1 MILTKMLKFL
11 AQIFENGVFYKMDS
25 TKNTDFDTLQ
35 PLLKC
40 FDYLK
45 PYYIDTLDVIG
56 VMLEM
61 ILLKI
66 KKPKQ
71 YSSLLHSSSL
81 GNKAKTSNKLLE
93 VLKTAIKEPKYAT
106 LLISQESKINPIK
119 ILRFIEQSHISNT
132 HISNE
137 LIEEFLHLIT
147 QKKTSN
153 KLYFYS
159 TPSEINQLLVGILD
173 IKEND
178 EVYNPCYGMG
188 SVFLCLPR
196 KNIKLYGE
204 ELDSKLSYLAR
215 LIASISGI
223 EEAHLGVGDI
233 LENPLFREST
243 QDKKQTPLKS
253 KKTATNSQESSF
265 MQFDKILCNPPLNA
279 QMSTENL
286 KDDMR
291 FREVGI
297 LAKSYPELVFLVHS
311 LAHLKQKGVFIVRN
325 QTLLKSSLEGKLRS
339 YLCQNGLIEAIIE
352 LPKNIFPHQN
362 YDFSVIVISKDNKE
376 ILHINANNEHFFA
389 KDGKYNRLKNIERLL
404 EIYRYKKLT
413 PHSAL
418 TPLEKIS
425 PKDLRAQSYINL
437 RLVPPTPLPI
447 TARTKKLAKDFSLQ
461 DLGVEIFRGQRVQGT
476 SQDEPIEFYDI
487 GIADF
492 AICGFTQSFES
503 KKDKGN
509 AAKIYKYR
517 IKPYDILLSL
527 RGVSPKIAIVGQN
540 AFAKKE
546 VLQKDGVSISSI
558 NMIPSVVNAGI
569 IVLRAPSKQV
579 AIGLYCYFFSTQGEE
594 ALSRLYKTSTDV
606 AIDTQSLHSLRV
618 PSDYDKGSADKIAR
632 LDSAKERIYAI
643 EWEIQGIKDGK

>member
-1 MILTKMLKFL
+1 MV
-11 AQIFENGVFYKMDS
+11 QIFENGVFIQMDS

-71 YSSLLHSSSL
+71 CSSLLC
-81 GNKAKTSNKLLE
+81 GKTKTSNKLLE
-93 VLKTAIKEPKYAT
+93 VLKTTLKEPKYAT
-106 LLISQESKINPIK
+106 LLITQESKINPIK

-132 HISNE
+132 QISNE

-223 EEAHLGVGDI
+223 EEIHLGVGDI
-233 LENPLFREST
+233 LENPLFRIQKSAQNT
-243 QDKKQTPLKS
+243 KQNIIQN
-253 KKTATNSQESSF
+253 KKTKIDSHRIDSQDFSF
-265 MQFDKILCNPPLNA
+265 MKFDKILCNPPLNA

-291 FREVGI
+291 FKEMGI

-311 LAHLKQKGVFIVRN
+311 LAHLKQKGVFIVRS

-339 YLCQNGLIEAIIE
+339 YLCQNRLIEAIIE

-376 ILHINANNEHFFA
+376 ILHINANNEHFYT
-389 KDGKYNRLKNIERLL
+389 KDGKYNRLKNIDRLL

-437 RLVPPTPLPI
+437 RLQPPTPLPI
-447 TARTKKLAKDFSLQ
+447 TAKTKKLAKDFSLQ

-492 AICGFTQSFES
+492 AICGFTQSFEA

-509 AAKIYKYR
+509 IAKIYKYR

-540 AFAKKE
+540 AMGKKE
-546 VLQKDGVSISSI
+546 VLQKDGVNFSSI

-594 ALSRLYKTSTDV
+594 ALSRLYKTSSDS

-618 PSDYDKGSADKIAR
+618 PSDYDKDSKDKIAR
-632 LDSAKERIYAI
+632 LDNAKERIYAI

>member
-1 MILTKMLKFL
+1 MILTKMLEFWCRFL
-11 AQIFENGVFYKMDS
+11 KMEFFTKMDS

-71 YSSLLHSSSL
+71 CSNLLSSA
-81 GNKAKTSNKLLE
+81 NKTKTSNKLLE
-93 VLKTAIKEPKYAT
+93 VLKNALKEPKYTT
-106 LLISQESKINPIK
+106 LLLTQESKINPIK
-119 ILRFIEQSHISNT
+119 ILRFIEQSHISK
-132 HISNE
+132 ISNE

-159 TPSEINQLLVGILD
+159 TPSEINRLLVGILD
-173 IKEND
+173 IKDND

-188 SVFLCLPR
+188 SVFLCLPS
-196 KNIKLYGE
+196 KKIKLYGE

-223 EEAHLGVGDI
+223 EETHLGVGDI
-233 LENPLFREST
+233 LENPLFRVQKNTQGTKQNTAQNKNST
-243 QDKKQTPLKS
+243 TDSQDFD
-253 KKTATNSQESSF
+253 F
-265 MQFDKILCNPPLNA
+265 MKFDKILCNPPLNA

-291 FREVGI
+291 FREMGI

-339 YLCQNGLIEAIIE
+339 YLCQNGLIESIIE

-362 YDFSVIVISKDNKE
+362 YDFSVIVISKGNKE

-447 TARTKKLAKDFSLQ
+447 TAKTKKLAKDFSLQ

-492 AICGFTQSFES
+492 AICGFTQSFEA

-509 AAKIYKYR
+509 ATKIYKYR

-594 ALSRLYKTSTDV
+594 ALSRLYKTSTDG

-618 PSDYDKGSADKIAR
+618 PSDYDKGSMDKIAR
-632 LDSAKERIYAI
+632 LDNAKERIYAI